1 MSPNPITDQ
10 WMVGAG
16 IYGRYKI
23 RFVCQIARKSWARQ
37 DQLCHL
43 ASIIYIFEP
52 TLPNFKIILI
62 QNSKF
67 FLFNI
72 QNLKKKKKKYD

>member
-1 MSPNPITDQ
+1 MDSGHGNLWEIQ
-10 WMVGAG
+10 N
-16 IYGRYKI
+16 KI
-23 RFVCQIARKSWARQ
+23 CALACQIARKSWARQ

-62 QNSKF
+62 QNPKF
-67 FLFNI
+67 
-72 QNLKKKKKKYD
+72 KKKKEI